1 MADHRRAGLSC
12 PRNPS
17 LRHGQKSYGRA
28 THQET
33 GAPRDSGATP
43 AATAAP
49 AGARASPAD
58 TGSSDRRRSIITRA
72 VRVRPVTPSDAAR
85 WLELRRALWD
95 EGTESEHASDIAAF
109 FTGRSSEP
117 LVVLVAED
125 GQGSALGFIE
135 LSIRAY
141 AEGCASDR
149 VAYVEGWYVIPEA
162 RRGGVGRALIQAA
175 EEWGRSIGCTEFASD
190 ADLTNNVSA
199 AAHKALGFIEVGQV
213 RCFRKNI

>member
-1 MADHRRAGLSC
+1 M
-12 PRNPS
+12 
-17 LRHGQKSYGRA
+17 
-28 THQET
+28 
-33 GAPRDSGATP
+33 
-43 AATAAP
+43 
-49 AGARASPAD
+49 
-58 TGSSDRRRSIITRA
+58 
-72 VRVRPVTPSDAAR
+72 RVRPVTASDAAT
-85 WLELRRALWD
+85 WLALRRALWD

-109 FTGRSSEP
+109 FTGRSLEP
-117 LVVLVAED
+117 LAVLVAEN

-199 AAHKALGFIEVGQV
+199 AAHKALGFVEVGQV

>member
-1 MADHRRAGLSC
+1 MFSSRCSTTARGAPCRR
-12 PRNPS
+12 PS
-17 LRHGQKSYGRA
+17 DGRA

-33 GAPRDSGATP
+33 GTTRDSGATP
-43 AATAAP
+43 AATAAT

-72 VRVRPVTPSDAAR
+72 VRVRAVTPSDAAA
-85 WLELRRALWD
+85 WLVLRRALWD

-109 FTGRSSEP
+109 FTGRSREP
-117 LVVLVAED
+117 LAVLVAED

-175 EEWGRSIGCTEFASD
+175 EDWGRSIGCTEFASD

-199 AAHKALGFIEVGQV
+199 AAHKALGFVEVGQV

>member
-1 MADHRRAGLSC
+1 MFSSRCSTTARGAPCRR
-12 PRNPS
+12 PS
-17 LRHGQKSYGRA
+17 DGRA

-33 GAPRDSGATP
+33 GTTRDSGATP
-43 AATAAP
+43 AATAAT

-58 TGSSDRRRSIITRA
+58 TGSSDGRRSIITRA
-72 VRVRPVTPSDAAR
+72 VRVRPVTPSDAAT
-85 WLELRRALWD
+85 WLALRRALWD

-109 FTGRSSEP
+109 FTGRSREP
-117 LVVLVAED
+117 LAVLVAED
-125 GQGSALGFIE
+125 GQGSGLGFIE
-135 LSIRAY
+135 LSIRPY

-175 EEWGRSIGCTEFASD
+175 EDWGRSIGCTEFASD

-199 AAHKALGFIEVGQV
+199 AAHRALGFIEVGQV
-213 RCFRKNI
+213 RCFRKNL